1 MPQQGEGQ
9 PKHRHRLV
17 SRSWLILTIVL
28 TDTLPLLPQGSHCG
42 AVFSIGALTYNVGP
56 LGGREEQHLQRWRSC
71 PRLWPRS
78 LGSSGQGSGCR
89 PRGQATELNG
99 EESLWGYFRAHYKPA
114 SKLVSNPEFTSGA
127 KHRGPLSN
135 EYHWR
140 QVKEIMFSPQTLS
153 VVTLHSPVIVIC
165 D

>member
-1 MPQQGEGQ
+1 MTAGTHATTRWGSTKTQ
-9 PKHRHRLV
+9 
-17 SRSWLILTIVL
+17 T
-28 TDTLPLLPQGSHCG
+28 PLGFTVVTHSHHCLDWHPPLAASG
-42 AVFSIGALTYNVGP
+42 VNVGP
-56 LGGREEQHLQRWRSC
+56 PGGREEQHLQRWRSC

-114 SKLVSNPEFTSGA
+114 SKLVSNPEFTSKA

-135 EYHWR
+135 EHHWR